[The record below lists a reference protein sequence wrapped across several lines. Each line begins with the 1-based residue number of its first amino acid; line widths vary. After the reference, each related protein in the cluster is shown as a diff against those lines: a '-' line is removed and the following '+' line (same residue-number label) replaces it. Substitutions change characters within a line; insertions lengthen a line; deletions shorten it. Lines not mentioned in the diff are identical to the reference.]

1 MYHEQWNCDNI
12 RRNKAK
18 AAILSMQSE
27 KYYFSKQGGDMQI
40 IEHILGSDKTIQK
53 TKAVTERSGFYCILI
68 ERDDYFILVYY

>member
-27 KYYFSKQGGDMQI
+27 KYYFSKQGGDM
-40 IEHILGSDKTIQK
+40 
-53 TKAVTERSGFYCILI
+53 
-68 ERDDYFILVYY
+68 